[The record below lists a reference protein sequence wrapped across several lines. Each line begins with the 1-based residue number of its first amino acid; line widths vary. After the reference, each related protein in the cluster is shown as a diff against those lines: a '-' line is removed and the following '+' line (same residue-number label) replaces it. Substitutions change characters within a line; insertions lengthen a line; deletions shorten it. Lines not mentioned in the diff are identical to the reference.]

1 VRVVGVHRV
10 AAVVAGPALP
20 VRQGHVRRTGVVG
33 GQHRVDQVEKVADPA
48 VGQGGFDGRAGV
60 ALAEVLVADVRVGYG
75 VVARGRMGIEGHDP
89 VDGAVLP
96 HLGQVA
102 NAKLN
107 LELAKVVALKLDGVS
122 SDDQKLA
129 FLDVFELLEL
139 ILGLPKVRQDVPD
152 GWGLQPGRFN
162 YPLDLAGVVWKV
174 TKGAHDAVGH
184 LAGGGIPVAAQT
196 DGQEVAGAAQLILVL
211 DQAMRPPDHLP
222 EAAALKKP
230 KLPVNLLRKA
240 EQIAMIQLHKG
251 HKGSFP
257 QIAKGRPPGQ

>member
-10 AAVVAGPALP
+10 AAVVTGPALP
-20 VRQGHVRRTGVVG
+20 IRQGHVRRTGVVG
-33 GQHRVDQVEKVADPA
+33 GQHRVDQVEEVADPA

-75 VVARGRMGIEGHDP
+75 VVARGRMGIEGHNP

-102 NAKLN
+102 DAKLN

-152 GWGLQPGRFN
+152 GWGFQFGRFN

-184 LAGGGIPVAAQT
+184 LAGGGIPVAAET
-196 DGQEVAGAAQLILVL
+196 DGQEVAGAAQLVLVF
-211 DQAMRPPDHLP
+211 DQAISPPDHLP

-230 KLPVNLLRKA
+230 KLPVNLLREA
-240 EQIAMIQLHKG
+240 EHIAMI
-251 HKGSFP
+251 
-257 QIAKGRPPGQ
+257 

>member
-1 VRVVGVHRV
+1 VRVIGVHRV
-10 AAVVAGPALP
+10 AAVVTGPALP
-20 VRQGHVRRTGVVG
+20 IRQGYVRRTGVVG

-75 VVARGRMGIEGHDP
+75 VVARGRMGIEGYNP
-89 VDGAVLP
+89 VDKTVLP

-102 NAKLN
+102 DAKLD
-107 LELAKVVALKLDGVS
+107 LELAKVVALKLDGVG

-129 FLDVFELLEL
+129 ILDVFELLKL
-139 ILGLPKVRQDVPD
+139 ILGLPKVRHDVPD
-152 GWGLQPGRFN
+152 GWGFQFGRFN

-184 LAGGGIPVAAQT
+184 LAGGGIPVAAET
-196 DGQEVAGAAQLILVL
+196 DGQEVAGAAQLVLVF
-211 DQAMRPPDHLP
+211 DQAISPPDHLP

-230 KLPVNLLRKA
+230 KLPVNLLREA
-240 EQIAMIQLHKG
+240 EHIAMI
-251 HKGSFP
+251 
-257 QIAKGRPPGQ
+257 